1 MTRPLS
7 FAKVEAT
14 GKSYS
19 DHEALEVDLELSN
32 SNKKSNR
39 ESKRKVNSPNILIR
53 KCIEKTHIPILLSLL
68 IRILNNNNSAC
79 SNQRDKT
86 GREKC

>member
-39 ESKRKVNSPNILIR
+39 ESKGKVNSPNILIKNKIKEIFDPKLGAR
-53 KCIEKTHIPILLSLL
+53 
-68 IRILNNNNSAC
+68 NSYP
-79 SNQRDKT
+79 QKP
-86 GREKC
+86 